1 MSKFEQNQADELE
14 ATLTD
19 EEKQFLDAIADRIAR
34 RRMTA
39 AALFFLESMK
49 PLGWVGSQMMY
60 FFRPFVQA
68 LWSDPKTWD
77 RVAKLLERRGSIE
90 LLLRRLEARA

>member
-1 MSKFEQNQADELE
+1 MRFEDKQALELE
-14 ATLTD
+14 KTLTD
-19 EEKQFLDAIADRIAR
+19 EEKQFLDEMADRIVR
-34 RRMTA
+34 RRMTS

-49 PLGWVGSQMMY
+49 PLGWMGSQMMY

>member
-1 MSKFEQNQADELE
+1 MRFEEKQANELE
-14 ATLTD
+14 ATLSD
-19 EEKQFLDAIADRIAR
+19 EEKKFLDDIADRIAR
-34 RRMTA
+34 RRMTP

-49 PLGWVGSQMMY
+49 PLGWVGSQMMV

-77 RVAKLLERRGSIE
+77 RVTTLLSRRGSIE

>member
-1 MSKFEQNQADELE
+1 MRFEERQANELE
-14 ATLTD
+14 AALTD
-19 EEKQFLDAIADRIAR
+19 EEKQFLDDIADRIAK
-34 RRMTA
+34 RRMTP

-49 PLGWVGSQMMY
+49 PLGWMGSQMMY

-90 LLLRRLEARA
+90 LLLRRLEARS